1 MKINKIREILS
12 SRESMIVEFKQSHT
26 KLNKDVFE
34 SVCAFLNRNGG
45 HLLLGVEDKGNVIG
59 IAPEAIDKVK
69 KDFVTSMNNPQK
81 IEFFLLQKYLNLNQN
96 F

>member
-1 MKINKIREILS
+1 MLN
-12 SRESMIVEFKQSHT
+12 KQSHT

-81 IEFFLLQKYLNLNQN
+81 IEFFLLQKYLNLNLN